1 MNECVIVFTVTLMY
15 SHILLSVCSSVTLS
29 RRLLRLLSQYTTLAL
44 THYTTKL
51 QVRDPH
57 SLEIYFKHYSLT
69 VTLLTA
75 ILLYLANSLTDC
87 RF

>member
-1 MNECVIVFTVTLMY
+1 MRDRFHCHFNVQPSTLCLQQRYIFSASFTLTFSL
-15 SHILLSVCSSVTLS
+15 HNT
-29 RRLLRLLSQYTTLAL
+29 AL

-51 QVRDPH
+51 QVRDPN

-69 VTLLTA
+69 VALLTA

-87 RF
+87 EF